1 MIQRPELVQ
10 AFERALIRGTPLS
23 YARNVE
29 IVEALCQEA
38 RQLGVWPPA
47 DPLDGI
53 DTDVRLAKAI
63 NVHTT
68 T

>member
-1 MIQRPELVQ
+1 VIQRPELVQ
-10 AFERALIRGTPLS
+10 AFERALIRRTPFS

-29 IVEALCQEA
+29 IVEALCEEA
-38 RQLGVWPPA
+38 RQLGTWPAA

-53 DTDVRLAKAI
+53 DTDVRLARAI

-68 T
+68 P

>member
-10 AFERALIRGTPLS
+10 AFERALIRRTPLS

-38 RQLGVWPPA
+38 RHLGAWPTA

-53 DTDVRLAKAI
+53 DTDVRLARAI

-68 T
+68 P